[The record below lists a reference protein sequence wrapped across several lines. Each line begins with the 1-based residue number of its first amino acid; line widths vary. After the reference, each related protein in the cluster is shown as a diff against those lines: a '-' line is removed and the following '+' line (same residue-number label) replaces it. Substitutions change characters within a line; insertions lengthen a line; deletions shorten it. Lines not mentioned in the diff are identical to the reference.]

1 MPTRKTG
8 DSVEVYVDGDE
19 SQKGEYRKGTVV
31 NLVRGYGYEC
41 VTTDENGEIHQGTY
55 VFSRVRTI
63 GTRRRS
69 RSRGRPANTVTIK
82 QVKRDE
88 SPSPERE
95 EPKPESRKSRGR
107 PASKKAAPV
116 KDEMNPVEYAWAN
129 VEGEAESRARTRRSR
144 SRSRGRRNEVP
155 VEVEQ
160 IADSMRRKST
170 RIAAKKEADSV
181 PEPVAEEKFSAD
193 EEEQE
198 HAPAT
203 TSENSCPWLT
213 KFTRACQF
221 LKTLST
227 VYVAPALFLWSFS
240 LFHKFSLNAAER
252 PTQIAFGIL
261 VAIGASLHVKPKLK
275 QDTVFFGLITSL
287 IASASFLMPSDFVSN
302 NLSVIGSAALFFV
315 TAYSVLGN
323 SANKGFEF
331 SIYALNNYFKSF
343 MFDNSKICAS
353 GFARAGEILT
363 LVLLMPTLLN
373 CTVENI
379 ALTAASFLTIAQ
391 TSFKLF
397 SQPDYSTELRGN
409 GFTFAFYQVVYLP
422 FMATLPVLTNL
433 TRDVVA
439 LEPSIATLAVAF
451 ALISAKLASESKFT
465 QSNLFCLL
473 STVSLA
479 YPTFSCPRF
488 LIVPLLNAIFSWH

>member
-1 MPTRKTG
+1 
-8 DSVEVYVDGDE
+8 
-19 SQKGEYRKGTVV
+19 
-31 NLVRGYGYEC
+31 
-41 VTTDENGEIHQGTY
+41 
-55 VFSRVRTI
+55 
-63 GTRRRS
+63 
-69 RSRGRPANTVTIK
+69 
-82 QVKRDE
+82 
-88 SPSPERE
+88 
-95 EPKPESRKSRGR
+95 
-107 PASKKAAPV
+107 
-116 KDEMNPVEYAWAN
+116 
-129 VEGEAESRARTRRSR
+129 
-144 SRSRGRRNEVP
+144 
-155 VEVEQ
+155 
-160 IADSMRRKST
+160 
-170 RIAAKKEADSV
+170 
-181 PEPVAEEKFSAD
+181 
-193 EEEQE
+193 
-198 HAPAT
+198 
-203 TSENSCPWLT
+203 
-213 KFTRACQF
+213 
-221 LKTLST
+221 
-227 VYVAPALFLWSFS
+227 
-240 LFHKFSLNAAER
+240 
-252 PTQIAFGIL
+252 
-261 VAIGASLHVKPKLK
+261 
-275 QDTVFFGLITSL
+275 
-287 IASASFLMPSDFVSN
+287 
-302 NLSVIGSAALFFV
+302 
-315 TAYSVLGN
+315 
-323 SANKGFEF
+323 
-331 SIYALNNYFKSF
+331 